1 MRTSN
6 RRTAGAA
13 AMLAVAALTLV
24 ACGDDA
30 ATTENTDTTTATST
44 ATSTTE
50 TTATETSAAGEGAP
64 AGPGCQAYA
73 EAHPDGPASLDA
85 IADQNIVDAIQNI
98 PELATLTSALTG
110 GLNPDVNLAATL
122 QDGEWTIF
130 APTEDAFAKV
140 DAATLE
146 ALQSDADLLT
156 AVLTALLNASYK
168 KGKPDL
174 NILFQYNMPLRA
186 LAKMTNGAIS
196 MGMVDGIVM
205 ELQGF
210 WIIGMVRVLL
220 EAVKNAVLNSRMEER
235 LKNS

>member
-146 ALQSDADLLT
+146 ALQTDADLLT
-156 AVLTALLNASYK
+156 AVLTYHV
-168 KGKPDL
+168 
-174 NILFQYNMPLRA
+174 
-186 LAKMTNGAIS
+186 
-196 MGMVDGIVM
+196 VDGQAGLDAV
-205 ELQGF
+205 EGTHATVQGDEVEVTMD
-210 WIIGMVRVLL
+210 GETMMVNDSDISCGGIKTGNATVYLIDSVLL
-220 EAVKNAVLNSRMEER
+220 PPTE
-235 LKNS
+235 

>member
-30 ATTENTDTTTATST
+30 AT
-44 ATSTTE
+44 TSTTE

-146 ALQSDADLLT
+146 ALKTDADLLT
-156 AVLTALLNASYK
+156 AVLTYHV
-168 KGKPDL
+168 
-174 NILFQYNMPLRA
+174 
-186 LAKMTNGAIS
+186 
-196 MGMVDGIVM
+196 VDGQAGLDAV
-205 ELQGF
+205 EGTHATVQGDEVEVTMD
-210 WIIGMVRVLL
+210 GETMMVNDSNISCGGIKTGNATVYLIDSVLL
-220 EAVKNAVLNSRMEER
+220 PPTE
-235 LKNS
+235 